1 MNNII
6 KVIRKFAKDERG
18 VGVVEIVLILMVL
31 LGLVVLFKSEIEDI
45 MTSIFKSLEVKI
57 SNGF

>member
-1 MNNII
+1 MN
-6 KVIRKFAKDERG
+6 KVINVIKGFIKDESG

-31 LGLVVLFKSEIEDI
+31 LGLVILFKSEIEDI
-45 MTSIFKSLEVKI
+45 MTSIFKSLKVKI